1 MKKILIFQWF
11 DCRDA
16 VRKNE
21 LVECVEHNLALG
33 FDSVMIFNDS
43 VKPAFSGNNVTN
55 IETNAR
61 ITYRDFV
68 DVLNEPN
75 NLGSMVCLTNT
86 DIKLDKNILGLS
98 SVLQP
103 NRLLS
108 ISRYELNG
116 QLADSPWC
124 TQDTWIALSQP
135 IPESILWQSAIPLG
149 LPGCENRFSEI
160 FFSAG
165 FQVSNPCMDIKNVH
179 MQSQKSIHRDENRTF
194 GAYLFIPACTI
205 SDIGKAGFFPTPVYL
220 PRFANRSFRIG

>member
-11 DCRDA
+11 NCKDA
-16 VRKNE
+16 VRKSE
-21 LVECVEHNLALG
+21 LVECVEHNLTLG
-33 FDSVMIFNDS
+33 FDNVIIFNDS
-43 VKPAFSGNNVTN
+43 VQPAFDGSHVTN
-55 IETNAR
+55 IDTNKR

-68 DVLNEPN
+68 DVVNDPEN
-75 NLGSMVCLTNT
+75 FGAMVCLTNT
-86 DIKLDKNILGLS
+86 DIKLDKNIVDVS
-98 SVLQP
+98 RALQP
-103 NRLLS
+103 NLLLS

-135 IPESILWQSAIPLG
+135 IPESVVWQSGIPLG

-165 FQVSNPCMDIKNVH
+165 FRVSNPCMDIKNIHV
-179 MQSQKSIHRDENRTF
+179 QSMKSVHRDENRVF
-194 GAYLFIPACTI
+194 GAYLFIPACNINQVGTAE
-205 SDIGKAGFFPTPVYL
+205 SFPTPVYL